1 MEPTLPPLPSV
12 SSRPP
17 SGKIISPPVDLNALL
32 SYKLSID
39 FAPLSSSLLAPLL
52 SSKADSSEIDSLRAE
67 LAVIAAA
74 SESLKELLSQPRGDS
89 DSLPSVPLT
98 KFLEMENAA
107 NARFEALSMEVGA
120 SRRALEERVEII
132 EARVEA
138 AREGGNESLKTE
150 RDLSGIATEAAT
162 TSAKDATDAAVEARS
177 AAAEAARSAVD
188 ADRAAA
194 MARTAAGDLG
204 AVTAAAHANAA
215 SAALAGAAAAS
226 KAADEAA
233 ARLAAALQAVGL
245 PAPPP
250 VVPEPPPVDLGPLE
264 EKLQQLARSARETQ
278 ERAEAI
284 DDKVAILAAKEDVN
298 TIEHALLTERSA
310 ATMKLFEGI
319 FTVTSAANAGDMA
332 SEAVLSTFPNHKSL
346 IDFASLLNKITM
358 AEKAAEVA
366 AARAT
371 AAEAAIANL
380 TSELWAVR
388 AAAERGEAPPP
399 RLATPPLPPPSA
411 PGVSIKEMDALRAEV
426 KAGLSSLGARMGGA
440 EGVGLS
446 ALKDARDAQ
455 KIAERALAAAAS
467 GGGGGGGG
475 GSGKYDI
482 LEPDIASWAA
492 ALTHAVSIAAGGAAD
507 APPSPAIAIGGW
519 RALADRAASA
529 LSSARP
535 AASAFELRALSASA
549 HSLDQR
555 LTAAEAAAR
564 IATTQSTSDRALLP
578 APGQLVALEAADGL
592 LEGTKADKNDTDAR
606 ISSLRSALAGMASRV
621 NDVAKRAAEAKASAS
636 AANVAIAAA
645 TDGSGFNNNGGN
657 SGGLSTMGSGS
668 GPGLG
673 AAATGRQLLRD
684 LYCISCS
691 RPADNVSTDRGPH
704 YITGAVMPST
714 VLHAGSGH
722 AAAAASHA
730 HHFMMNDAVDTAA
743 SALEPFE
750 RATRAANLTALSGTG
765 AFQVLPNGQVISK
778 ISMRSARGPSS
789 SSGGVGG
796 GGGGVS
802 GGSARPSGELEAY
815 ADAASTLGAAGMV
828 SLSANHRS
836 PTGAPASAR
845 LYPPPEPRAAL
856 SAPDTLRTISDQGL
870 PAAVTH
876 RGGAMP
882 SSMSAGVS
890 VGGGVTSVASPV
902 VDPKL
907 GTPLPHFYAAV
918 ADVAIS
924 SESNE

>member
-1 MEPTLPPLPSV
+1 MEPTLPPLPSI

-17 SGKIISPPVDLNALL
+17 SGKPLSSPPVDLNALL

-67 LAVIAAA
+67 LAVVAAA
-74 SESLKELLSQPRGDS
+74 SESLKELLSQPRSDS

-98 KFLEMENAA
+98 KFLEMESAA
-107 NARFEALSMEVGA
+107 NLRFDTLRMELGA
-120 SRRALEERVEII
+120 SRLALEERVE
-132 EARVEA
+132 AVEA
-138 AREGGNESLKTE
+138 QVASREGGSDSLKTE
-150 RDLSGIATEAAT
+150 RSLSGIATEAAT
-162 TSAKDATDAAVEARS
+162 TSAKDATDAAVEARA

-194 MARTAAGDLG
+194 FARTAANDLG
-204 AVTAAAHANAA
+204 AATAAAQASAT
-215 SAALAGAAAAS
+215 SAALEGAAAAS

-233 ARLAAALQAVGL
+233 ARLAAALKAVGL

-250 VVPEPPPVDLGPLE
+250 TVPPVSSVDLGPLE
-264 EKLQQLARSARETQ
+264 EKLQQLAQSARETQ

-284 DDKVAILAAKEDVN
+284 GDKVAVLAAKEDVN
-298 TIEHALLTERSA
+298 TTEHALLTERCSA
-310 ATMKLFEGI
+310 MMKLFDGI
-319 FTVTSAANAGDMA
+319 FTVTSAANAGNMA
-332 SEAVLSTFPNHKSL
+332 SDTALSSFPNHKSL
-346 IDFASLLNKITM
+346 IDFASLLNKITT
-358 AEKAAEVA
+358 AEKVAEA
-366 AARAT
+366 AAIRAT

-399 RLATPPLPPPSA
+399 RTSTPPVPPPSA

-455 KIAERALAAAAS
+455 KLAERALAAAAS
-467 GGGGGGGG
+467 GGGGGGGGG

-492 ALTHAVSIAAGGAAD
+492 ALTHAVSITAGGAAD
-507 APPSPAIAIGGW
+507 APPSPASALGGW

-535 AASAFELRALSASA
+535 AGSAFEVRALSASS

-564 IATTQSTSDRALLP
+564 AATTQCTSDRALLP
-578 APGQLVALEAADGL
+578 APGQLAALEAADGL
-592 LEGTKADKNDTDAR
+592 LEGTKADKDDTDAR
-606 ISSLRSALAGMASRV
+606 LSSLRSALAGMASRV

-645 TDGSGFNNNGGN
+645 SDGSGIINNNG
-657 SGGLSTMGSGS
+657 STGGGGGSSFMGGS
-668 GPGLG
+668 SPGLG

-704 YITGAVMPST
+704 YITGVVMPST

-722 AAAAASHA
+722 AAASHA
-730 HHFMMNDAVDTAA
+730 HHFVMNDAVDTAA

-750 RATRAANLTALSGTG
+750 RATRASNLTALSGTG

-778 ISMRSARGPSS
+778 ISMRTARGPN
-789 SSGGVGG
+789 GG
-796 GGGGVS
+796 GGGGGG
-802 GGSARPSGELEAY
+802 GGSSSRPSGELEAY

-836 PTGAPASAR
+836 PAGAPASAR
-845 LYPPPEPRAAL
+845 LYPPPEPRASLPA
-856 SAPDTLRTISDQGL
+856 APETARTLSDQGL
-870 PAAVTH
+870 PASVVH
-876 RGGAMP
+876 RGGVMP

-907 GTPLPHFYAAV
+907 GTPLPHFYAADV
-918 ADVAIS
+918 VAIS